1 MRSLK
6 ELEEDYGKS
15 VKIDILGLEEIHEE
29 PREAFLP
36 LIPPRIVDP
45 RLSPCRVDR
54 AVLVSF
60 ARDVLL
66 RLDRDLTA
74 FAATVLRER
83 NPSPQDDL
91 LAEMKEI
98 RKLLED
104 QD

>member
-1 MRSLK
+1 MGSLK
-6 ELEEDYGKS
+6 ELEDDYGES
-15 VKIDILGLEEIHEE
+15 VKIGSLGLEEIHEE

-66 RLDRDLTA
+66 RLDPDLTA
-74 FAATVLRER
+74 FAATVLRGATR
-83 NPSPQDDL
+83 HRRMIFL
-91 LAEMKEI
+91 
-98 RKLLED
+98 RR
-104 QD
+104 